1 MYGTTRP
8 LRGRKLLVGAV
19 GIGTLT
25 FVACGL
31 FPGCNLAAPAPAP
44 CPGSE
49 TYSCYEM
56 PDLTTPK
63 PAADASPD
71 AAPGDGSVD
80 AMAKGD

>member
-8 LRGRKLLVGAV
+8 LRGKKLLVGAV

-25 FVACGL
+25 FAACAL
-31 FPGCNLAAPAPAP
+31 FPGCNLGPPPP
-44 CPGSE
+44 CPGTG
-49 TYSCYEM
+49 TYSCYDA
-56 PDLTTPK
+56 PDLKTPGS
-63 PAADASPD
+63 AADASPD